1 MASQQLLDQMK
12 QLLEKLKSIDKDR
25 LLRPALGE
33 ESLDQAGFSTTL
45 SDIIAKTNFALEYGK
60 VVDDS
65 TFTTVMNIFS
75 SIHTALDGQAKRVN
89 AEYVSQR
96 ANFTN
101 QVTAALQQVQ
111 PFWTHFVSAAIEAR
125 GFLEDEGIRKEY
137 QKTVAD
143 MKAQAEEVLKH
154 IREESQKVLDQATKL
169 AKDIEERARRTA
181 AHISVEEAQKQFK
194 EAQTGLDKQ
203 VGLWAFLSV
212 GSLAAF
218 LLVAFFLSRVELP
231 DKWQWHVVYYTAI
244 RITILTAVGAAA
256 TFCLRILRAQMHM
269 SQHNRHRQRVANSM
283 QAFVEAAITPEQRD
297 LILAEL
303 VNAVVDFG
311 TSGLLSKEDDAVY
324 APKMTIDSITRTIAQ
339 PPSKP

>member
-12 QLLEKLKSIDKDR
+12 QVLERLKSIDKER
-25 LLRPALGE
+25 LLRPSLGE
-33 ESLDQAGFSTTL
+33 ESLEQAGFSTTL
-45 SDIIAKTNFALEYGK
+45 NNIIGKANFALEYGK
-60 VVDDS
+60 AVDDS
-65 TFTTVMNIFS
+65 NFNTVMNIFS
-75 SIHTALDGQAKRVN
+75 NLHATLDAQAKRVN
-89 AEYVSQR
+89 TEYVSQR
-96 ANFTN
+96 ANVTN

-111 PFWTHFVSAAIEAR
+111 PYWTHFVSAAIEAR

-137 QKTVAD
+137 QKTVTD
-143 MKAQAEEVLKH
+143 MKAQAEEALKH
-154 IREESQKVLDQATKL
+154 VREESEKVLAQATKL

-194 EAQTGLDKQ
+194 EAQTDLDKQ
-203 VGLWAFLSV
+203 VKLWWLLS
-212 GSLAAF
+212 GISLAAF
-218 LLVAFFLSRVELP
+218 LLVAFALSRIVLP

-244 RITILTAVGAAA
+244 RVTILTAVGAIA

-297 LILAEL
+297 MILAQL
-303 VNAVVDFG
+303 VTSVVDFG

-339 PPSKP
+339 PPSKG